1 MKKGLIL
8 CLICSL
14 LFSGITVT
22 PAYANAS
29 AENQLEQL
37 SKDMVIPLSDA
48 EMAKIRQK
56 VKQLEKLDGQQ
67 LGKIG
72 ILSTPVSLAIGT
84 NRTITAADSGTVY
97 RSDYPNTTGS
107 WGTSSNGWLDCR
119 TEYSWPGNEGVG
131 NSWGWVG
138 KYVSVTGS
146 GSQNCTIKFNGSYN
160 GTLQT
165 ASKIGSLTQVYCLVA
180 AQVCDVTNGGF
191 SIVAEEIIAERGFT
205 FLMYPNTVQGT
216 IGSGDSITCN
226 LQAGR
231 TYLLRLKLYT
241 SANVPGPGIEPPF
254 VSWGLS
260 DFDNGGPDGEGVDYQ
275 SVSLTWN

>member
-14 LFSGITVT
+14 LFSGIIVT

-29 AENQLEQL
+29 AENQLEQP

-48 EMAKIRQK
+48 EMAKIREQ

-67 LGKIG
+67 LGKMG
-72 ILSTPVSLAIGT
+72 ILGTTVSVPIGT
-84 NRTITAADSGTVY
+84 NKTITAADSGTVY

-119 TEYSWPGNEGVG
+119 TEYSWPGNEGSG
-131 NSWGWVG
+131 NSWGWIG
-138 KYVSVTGS
+138 KYVALTGS
-146 GSQNCTIKFNGSYN
+146 GSRNCTIKFSGNYN

-165 ASKIGSLTQVYCLVA
+165 ADEVISTQVYCLVA
-180 AQVCDVTNGGF
+180 AQICDVTNGGF
-191 SIVAEEIIAERGFT
+191 SIVAEKIIAERGFA
-205 FLMYPNTVQGT
+205 LSMLPNTVQGT

-241 SANVPGPGIEPPF
+241 SAKADGPSPEPPF

-260 DFDNGGPDGEGVDYQ
+260 DFDNGGPDGQGVDYQ